1 LDQDDNGTAPRK
13 NSARYDFQRAGWG
26 AKIWERLKA
35 DPAVE
40 AGPKESE
47 ASAFAHLAGFDPTR
61 EAKDKPYR
69 YLGRLCEWYAAGAV
83 SAEDLYKVRD
93 NLALFDELKRKNKLP
108 PEHRDIGRCAD
119 PATLFQ
125 RVKPFMDVPSLSL
138 RDLKREERGRIEAE
152 TTVLYGGPEVR
163 ILIPHSEAAACFWGR
178 GTSWCTAA
186 TRSDNRFAHYNAKG
200 PLVVYV
206 LPDGTRYQGHRSSKL
221 MDAADIAQPA
231 MPNDLAVLIEAAE
244 KRTPGLNSFLERH
257 GSRAASSEA
266 TRPVWSLAEALREQA
281 ICLEAVRQNG
291 WALGDVPKT
300 LRDREMCLEAVRQ
313 DGLALHYV
321 PEALQECALY
331 LEAVRHGRALGDV
344 PKTLRDREMCLEAV
358 RQNGAALA
366 GVPKTLRDRE
376 MCLEAVRQNGR
387 ALGDVPKTLRDRE
400 MCLAAIRQDGLALR
414 DVPEA
419 LQECALCLEA
429 VRQKGWALCVV
440 PEALRDRELYLEAVR
455 QNGET
460 LAEVPEALR
469 RNAHAEI
476 LNVLQGYEGKRDE
489 KGDPVVAADYYHLL
503 PGCWGHPENWT
514 VGAPPET
521 GPERTARIQ
530 LLAM

>member
-1 LDQDDNGTAPRK
+1 MDQDDNGTAPRK

-300 LRDREMCLEAVRQ
+300 LRDREMCL
-313 DGLALHYV
+313 
-321 PEALQECALY
+321 
-331 LEAVRHGRALGDV
+331 
-344 PKTLRDREMCLEAV
+344 
-358 RQNGAALA
+358 
-366 GVPKTLRDRE
+366 
-376 MCLEAVRQNGR
+376 
-387 ALGDVPKTLRDRE
+387 
-400 MCLAAIRQDGLALR
+400 AAIRQDGLALR